1 MAGGIP
7 TDEEA
12 EALRMPDLPEKAC
25 ARCGRTFAWRKKW
38 AACWDEVRY
47 CGEKC
52 RRSRLDDV
60 DVALERKVVE
70 LLEQRAAGATICPSE
85 AARAVAEDWRPLME
99 RARMAARRLV
109 DAGAVEITQRGRVV
123 DPSSAR
129 GPIRVRARRSG

>member
-1 MAGGIP
+1 LGAGIP
-7 TDEEA
+7 AGAAA
-12 EALRMPDLPEKAC
+12 ESHGVPERREKTC

-38 AACWDEVRY
+38 AGCWEQVRY
-47 CGEKC
+47 CGERC
-52 RRSRLDDV
+52 RRSRPDGV
-60 DVALERKVVE
+60 DAALERKIVE

-85 AARAVAEDWRPLME
+85 AARAVAENWRPLME

-129 GPIRVRARRSG
+129 GPIRVRFRR